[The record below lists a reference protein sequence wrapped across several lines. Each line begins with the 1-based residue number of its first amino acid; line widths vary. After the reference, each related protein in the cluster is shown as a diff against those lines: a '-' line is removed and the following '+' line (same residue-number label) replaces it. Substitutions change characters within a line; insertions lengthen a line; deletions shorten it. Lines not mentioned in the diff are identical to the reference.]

1 MKPFWTLFFL
11 AAWTPGLWGQ
21 DLAVWTFENLT
32 SAVPSLPI
40 PPSFASASIASAS
53 ASVSGATNIG
63 SPDACNGNESWA
75 TNFWPTAGSFQLG
88 NYLIFEVYAKPGYR
102 MEINYF
108 GFSFSRSSSYSATGY
123 TVTYSSD
130 GSVET
135 ILTAGSTQST
145 SCGSYGAPTP
155 IYTKAGGW
163 AVFKIYFYGQ
173 HPSGLAAT
181 IRVDDILMMGNAPL
195 PVELTQ
201 FRGDAHD
208 QGITLHW
215 TTASERENLFFEV
228 ERSHDGLTFARI
240 GQVEGVGNSDL
251 PVHYR
256 FLDAYP
262 YPGINYYRLAQT
274 DREGSVHY
282 SQVAAFRSANT
293 YTSGVRVFPNP
304 ASSQL
309 SVQLPDGLT
318 REAVLDVISA
328 CGVPQFSWAIDPEH
342 RMAFIRLDNLAPG
355 AYLLVVRDRERS
367 WQARVIKAAE

>member
-1 MKPFWTLFFL
+1 
-11 AAWTPGLWGQ
+11 
-21 DLAVWTFENLT
+21 
-32 SAVPSLPI
+32 
-40 PPSFASASIASAS
+40 
-53 ASVSGATNIG
+53 
-63 SPDACNGNESWA
+63 
-75 TNFWPTAGSFQLG
+75 
-88 NYLIFEVYAKPGYR
+88 

-135 ILTAGSTQST
+135 ILTAGSTHST

-155 IYTKAGGW
+155 IYTKPGGW

-328 CGVPQFSWAIDPEH
+328 CGVPQFSRAIDPEH

-355 AYLLVVRDRERS
+355 AYLLLVRDRERS